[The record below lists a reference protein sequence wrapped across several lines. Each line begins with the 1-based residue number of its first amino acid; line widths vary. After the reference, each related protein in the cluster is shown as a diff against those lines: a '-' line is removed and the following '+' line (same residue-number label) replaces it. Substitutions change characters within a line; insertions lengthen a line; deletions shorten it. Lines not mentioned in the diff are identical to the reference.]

1 MQEIPWP
8 LTKKKKKVLRLCLK
22 FVVVNFTI
30 FFVLFMPVIEK
41 QQKLNTGMKSQ
52 NLKSLPRTFWES
64 SCSSSCSSSIFRV
77 RLGCYY
83 IFILKRWTSG
93 LWNIANKSGAGF
105 RLAQND
111 AAALL
116 PTPAPK
122 DQVRL
127 WHCSTALRIASNLNY
142 KALADTPR
150 GTLLWM
156 LRLRRRSGLVSWLFS
171 IIKRCPV
178 AVKRCRR
185 WLSSCCWGQ
194 SPCPPWD
201 GSVRLLQVEVAIQ
214 GTSRWCSRTW
224 NGLSRFWRAVELLRL
239 LYSKWLLCAALS
251 LSSFVSLPSR
261 GVQMQIGYSGSI
273 LHYFALR
280 I

>member
-8 LTKKKKKVLRLCLK
+8 LTKKKSVKIVFK
-22 FVVVNFTI
+22 I
-30 FFVLFMPVIEK
+30 
-41 QQKLNTGMKSQ
+41 
-52 NLKSLPRTFWES
+52 
-64 SCSSSCSSSIFRV
+64 CSSKLYNFLCPLHACGWKATEVKHWDGDEITEPEVLTQDFLGKLLFSGGASSIFLV
-77 RLGCYY
+77 RLGCCY

-105 RLAQND
+105 RLVQND

-171 IIKRCPV
+171 IIKRCLV

-201 GSVRLLQVEVAIQ
+201 RSVRLLQCRWRWPYKVPADGAPEHGMA
-214 GTSRWCSRTW
+214 SRGFEGLWSFWGFCAPNGCSVQRCH
-224 NGLSRFWRAVELLRL
+224 S
-239 LYSKWLLCAALS
+239 AALS
-251 LSSFVSLPSR
+251 ASPPEECRCRLAILEAFC
-261 GVQMQIGYSGSI
+261 II
-273 LHYFALR
+273 LH
-280 I
+280 